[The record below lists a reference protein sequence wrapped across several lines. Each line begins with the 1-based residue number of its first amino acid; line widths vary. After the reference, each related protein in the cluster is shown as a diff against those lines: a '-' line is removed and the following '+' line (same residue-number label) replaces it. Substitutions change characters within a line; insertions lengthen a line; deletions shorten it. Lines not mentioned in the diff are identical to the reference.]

1 MSHTWPTDMFLA
13 ALTAILKRASR
24 LVNMVS
30 TLVSRLYIYG
40 SQNGFNRFRLDGSL
54 IYLFPA

>member
-1 MSHTWPTDMFLA
+1 MSHTWPIDMFLA

-30 TLVSRLYIYG
+30 TLVSGDVFTFMALKMG
-40 SQNGFNRFRLDGSL
+40 L
-54 IYLFPA
+54 IDSALTDP